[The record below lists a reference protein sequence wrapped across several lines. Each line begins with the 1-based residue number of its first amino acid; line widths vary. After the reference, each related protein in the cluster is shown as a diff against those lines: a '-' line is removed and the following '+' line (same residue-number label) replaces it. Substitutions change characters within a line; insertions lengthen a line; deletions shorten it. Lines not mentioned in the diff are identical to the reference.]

1 MSCDVK
7 FYFFTPTFNSDG
19 IPSTKNIAILC
30 YGEHTHP
37 PPPPRKI
44 PQNVKDN
51 LIRVVQAFG
60 AAEATARKII
70 ASPLLPIVFNG
81 KTTLA
86 EEHIALTNHSAV
98 NHIIR
103 RERLRRHPLGTG
115 FEGARHLM
123 IQRGPEN
130 PYIRQCYQFPD
141 GHFVI
146 LCQLKAQ
153 SHLLFRSL
161 EIQADKTFARTDCKE
176 FEFNSFD
183 HATRRSTTLAR
194 VFTDYEDEWGY
205 YHAFNLVFTTA
216 EQDVGRKIPWGH
228 MTPPAPSVS
237 RVKAVLVDMHGG
249 QIKGLG
255 RYFQT
260 EYRHE
265 GDAIWHVVR
274 IVKVCQ
280 VHFERSIKALEKKGV
295 DAGN

>member
-1 MSCDVK
+1 LIELVNPQCYAVFANLQGSKDNLCPFFHHVNSESSRRRGNIEKLSCDVK
-7 FYFFTPTFNSDG
+7 FYFFTPTFNRDS
-19 IPSTKNIAILC
+19 IPLTQNIAILC

-37 PPPPRKI
+37 PPPPPKI

-51 LIRVVQAFG
+51 LIQVVQAFG

-70 ASPLLPIVFNG
+70 ASPLLPIMFNG

-115 FEGARHLM
+115 FEGAQHLM

-153 SHLLFRSL
+153 SHLLF
-161 EIQADKTFARTDCKE
+161 
-176 FEFNSFD
+176 
-183 HATRRSTTLAR
+183 
-194 VFTDYEDEWGY
+194 
-205 YHAFNLVFTTA
+205 
-216 EQDVGRKIPWGH
+216 
-228 MTPPAPSVS
+228 
-237 RVKAVLVDMHGG
+237 
-249 QIKGLG
+249 
-255 RYFQT
+255 
-260 EYRHE
+260 
-265 GDAIWHVVR
+265 
-274 IVKVCQ
+274 
-280 VHFERSIKALEKKGV
+280 
-295 DAGN
+295 